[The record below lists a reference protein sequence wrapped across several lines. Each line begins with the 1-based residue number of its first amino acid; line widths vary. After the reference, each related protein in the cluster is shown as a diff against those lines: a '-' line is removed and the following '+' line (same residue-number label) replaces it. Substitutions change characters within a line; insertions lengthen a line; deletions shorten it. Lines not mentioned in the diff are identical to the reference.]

1 MADVH
6 ELTMAFVSAHPAD
19 AARVLEGLPVAE
31 SAAFIA
37 ALAPKPAAT
46 VVRQLAPAYAGRCFG
61 NLDDGQVGD
70 LVVALGPQSAAARVQ
85 HLPVERQ
92 VKILE
97 RLPVGNAV
105 AIRLLIG
112 YPRDT
117 AGACM
122 DPWPLA
128 LPPDT
133 AAAEALDQ
141 VRDFDGDPVQCVFV
155 VSPERSLLGVAPVS
169 EILRAAPRAS
179 LSRIMHGQPHSVPAL
194 AAVGPLRQHPGWD
207 EYPVLP
213 VVEREDRLVGA
224 LSRRAV
230 TASLARGLAYGPGDG
245 TADMLAT
252 VAGLY
257 WLGVARLVHLAVG
270 LLPPS
275 TPARKER
282 HDR

>member
-6 ELTMAFVSAHPAD
+6 ELTMTFVSAHPAD
-19 AARVLEGLPVAE
+19 AARVLESLPVAE

-37 ALAPKPAAT
+37 ALAPRLAAT

-61 NLDDGQVGD
+61 HLDDERVSQV
-70 LVVALGPQSAAARVQ
+70 VVALGPQPAAAMVQ
-85 HLPVERQ
+85 HLPAGRQ

-133 AAAEALDQ
+133 AAAEALEQ
-141 VRDFDGDPVQCVFV
+141 VRAFDGDPVQCVFV
-155 VSPERSLLGVAPVS
+155 VSGERILLGIAPVS
-169 EILRAAPRAS
+169 EILRAAPRTA
-179 LSRIMHGQPHSVPAL
+179 LSRIMHGQPHAIPAL
-194 AAVGPLRQHPGWD
+194 AAVGPLLQHPGWD

-213 VVEREDRLVGA
+213 VVERADRLVGA

-230 TASLARGLAYGPGDG
+230 TASLARSLTYGPGEG
-245 TADMLAT
+245 AADMLAT

-257 WLGVARLVHLAVG
+257 WIGVARLLHLAVG
-270 LLPPS
+270 LLPPAA
-275 TPARKER
+275 PPRKGH